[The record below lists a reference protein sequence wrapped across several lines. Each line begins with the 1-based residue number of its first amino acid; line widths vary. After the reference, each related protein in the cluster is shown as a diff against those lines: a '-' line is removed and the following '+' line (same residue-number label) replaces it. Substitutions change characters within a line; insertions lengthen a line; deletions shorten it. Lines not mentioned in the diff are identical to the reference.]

1 MLDGVNRIRQLDDPE
16 NGDNIEEEIEEGKL
30 PNYPRGML
38 KLELGDGRNTIK
50 AIEYR
55 RLDGLKLG
63 ETELGAKVGRNLT
76 SVEEPC

>member
-16 NGDNIEEEIEEGKL
+16 NGENIEEEIEEGKL

-50 AIEYR
+50 AIEYK

-63 ETELGAKVGRNLT
+63 ETELGAKVSRDHT
-76 SVEEPC
+76 SVEKLC